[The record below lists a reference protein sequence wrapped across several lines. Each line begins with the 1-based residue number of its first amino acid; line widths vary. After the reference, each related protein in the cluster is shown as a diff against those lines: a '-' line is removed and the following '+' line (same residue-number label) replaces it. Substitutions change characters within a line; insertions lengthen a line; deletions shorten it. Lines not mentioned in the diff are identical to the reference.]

1 MPTLDEMVNT
11 PSYED
16 NLCDAVVAVISKRK
30 SLGMSQE
37 DLAKKAEVEPKDI
50 SALESFAFNENS
62 YLTIWK
68 ALFALGLTICVK
80 DG

>member
-16 NLCDAVVAVISKRK
+16 NLSDAVVAVIKKRK

-50 SALESFAFNENS
+50 NALESFAYNENS
-62 YLTIWK
+62 YLVIWK
-68 ALFALGLTICVK
+68 ALFALDLTICIN
-80 DG
+80 G

>member
-1 MPTLDEMVNT
+1 MPNLGEMINT

-16 NLCDAVVAVISKRK
+16 NLSDAVVAVIKKRK

-50 SALESFAFNENS
+50 IALESFAFNQNS

-68 ALFALGLTICVK
+68 ALFALDLKICIN
-80 DG
+80 G

>member
-50 SALESFAFNENS
+50 SALESFAFKENS
-62 YLTIWK
+62 YLVIWK
-68 ALFALGLTICVK
+68 ALFALDLTICIN
-80 DG
+80 G